1 MHLMPLY
8 IHMYSE
14 KEEFEQC
21 RKLNVGDCIECGSCA
36 YGCPAKIQLVQSI
49 RLAKG
54 KLQAADRA
62 KKAVQT
68 KEDKK

>member
-1 MHLMPLY
+1 
-8 IHMYSE
+8 MYSE
-14 KEEFEQC
+14 KGEYEKC
-21 RKLNVGDCIECGSCA
+21 RELNVGDCIECGSCA

-62 KKAVQT
+62 KKAAQAREG
-68 KEDKK
+68 K